1 MIPDR
6 YSESVETVKN
16 LIKATLDI
24 KEDDKN
30 WRLRR
35 YNKS

>member
-6 YSESVETVKN
+6 YLESVETVKY
-16 LIKATLDI
+16 LIKSTLDI